1 VVLVNEVSEDLLA
14 QARALLRRKH
24 ES

>member
-1 VVLVNEVSEDLLA
+1 VVLVNDVSEDLLE